1 MTANAG
7 YHAYATGDVLTAAQV
22 QYNLQNQTVMYF
34 ATTTARDAALTGAI
48 LVEGMVSYTPSTGLM
63 YYNGSAWTAVSG
75 ATIPTSYG
83 FTAGKNSIING
94 AFNVW
99 QRGTSFSS
107 TLNTITY
114 TADRWDYLTG
124 ATAGTFTL
132 SRIASGLT
140 GFQYAMRCQRTASST
155 QTANLNIA
163 QALET
168 ATSLP
173 LAGQTVTLSF
183 YARAGANYSAT
194 SNVFQSIIIG
204 GTGTDQNNFTGGSG
218 FTGQTNLLISSAT
231 LTTSWQRFSY
241 SVAVGSSYTQL
252 AAYFAFAPTGTAGAS
267 DYYDITGVQLEIS
280 STATSFQ
287 TATGTIQGELA
298 ACQRYYYRVTPNG
311 QSYGYFANG
320 QALGTTSAAF
330 QIPLPVTM
338 RTYASAVEYSN
349 ICVQQGNTFTAA
361 SAVTASYTTASCAGV
376 VATVAAGLVLG
387 QGYGISANNSTSA
400 YLGFSAEL

>member
-287 TATGTIQGELA
+287 TATGTIQGELQ
-298 ACQRYYYRVTPNG
+298 ACRRYLPAYSGNNNDNIIGYSFATNSAIYGFQFDTPARVYPTG
-311 QSYGYFANG
+311 ITATGTFYGYGLNTQYTITPVWNSASTNG
-320 QALGTTSAAF
+320 AS
-330 QIPLPVTM
+330 VTGSP
-338 RTYASAVEYSN
+338 T
-349 ICVQQGNTFTAA
+349 I
-361 SAVTASYTTASCAGV
+361 
-376 VATVAAGLVLG
+376 VAG
-387 QGYGISANNSTSA
+387 QGSRLYMTTGSLLLFT
-400 YLGFSAEL
+400 GCEL